1 MFNLRLTAKVLI
13 AIAVTLSI
21 GFACLGGLSLY
32 LSYTSMLDLQRN
44 AARQAAADVIHDLI
58 ELKMKGDFDAFNG
71 YVTEVVK
78 RGGALNIQLFHPDG
92 KPYGGGESSEL
103 IQQAVETGVQKEKN
117 ISINGSSALMLATPL
132 VNEARCNACHAAGP
146 KYLGGLQLTTS
157 LEAGAAKAKK
167 LALVLTGVG
176 VFFFFVIIG
185 VLYLLISRLVVRP
198 IKVLSGQVAEIA
210 KGEGD
215 LTRIIP
221 IKSHDEIGILGEE
234 VNHLTQKIR
243 EIIATLYQQACLI
256 GSSVCELA
264 AGTERMVSASETQK
278 EGAAA
283 VAVAAEEMAQT
294 IHGVADNT
302 HRAADLSGQVD
313 GAADSGMAVV
323 QETCNCMRSIADS
336 VQETLQGIRQLEG
349 SSNQI
354 GEMLNLIEDIADQTN
369 LLALNAA
376 IEAARAGEAGR
387 GFAVVADE
395 VRALAEKTTKSTR
408 EIERIVASIQQ
419 ESQRAVGL
427 INKESELVQTGLAQA
442 EDARSRL
449 EAIRRHAHESK
460 EMIDQIAVASEE
472 QSATTGEIAG
482 KIHHVSEVASETN
495 AMMQKSAE
503 AFGQFSEVVEQIY
516 GTVGKFSV
524 GNYHDQIKGYAK
536 ELHDGVQ
543 QALAEALQ
551 RGTVSEADLFD
562 RAYRP
567 YPQKTDPPKF
577 TTRFDS
583 FFDRAVSPLQEAIV
597 NRDSNVLYA
606 ICFDDKA
613 YVPTHN
619 LRYSKPLT
627 GNPELDRT
635 NNRTK
640 RIFSDHTGSRCAA
653 NLDGI
658 LLQTYR
664 RDTGEILNDISLPIY
679 INGRHWGGIR
689 IGYKAPCSSVINL

>member
-1 MFNLRLTAKVLI
+1 MFRTHLTAKVLLII
-13 AIAVTLSI
+13 ASTLLV
-21 GFACLGGLSLY
+21 GFTCLGLLSLY
-32 LSYTSMLDLQRN
+32 FSYNSLLDLQRTN
-44 AARQAAADVIHDLI
+44 TREAAANIIHDVE
-58 ELKMKGDFDAFNG
+58 ELMMKGDLAAYDS
-71 YVTEVVK
+71 YVEAVKK
-78 RGGALNIQLFHPDG
+78 RGAAVNIQLYNAEGKEFKSKEASTEMQQALASG
-92 KPYGGGESSEL
+92 KPQE
-103 IQQAVETGVQKEKN
+103 AT
-117 ISINGSSALMLATPL
+117 GSSGERRVLRLATPMA
-132 VNEARCNACHAAGP
+132 NEERCTSCHPNAG
-146 KYLGGLQLTTS
+146 KYLGGLLLTVS
-157 LEAGAAKAKK
+157 MQQGIDSAKK
-167 LALVLTGVG
+167 LAAVQVVAGTIAFILILGC
-176 VFFFFVIIG
+176 
-185 VLYLLISRLVVRP
+185 LYLLISRLVVRP
-198 IKVLSGQVAEIA
+198 IKTLSDQVAEIA

-221 IKSHDEIGILGEE
+221 ITSQDEVGRLGEE

-264 AGTERMVSASETQK
+264 AGTERMVKSSESQK

-302 HRAADLSGQVD
+302 HRAASLSGQVD
-313 GAADSGMAVV
+313 SAADSGMSVM
-323 QETCNCMRSIADS
+323 QETWQCMRSIADS

-349 SSNQI
+349 SSTKI

-395 VRALAEKTTKSTR
+395 VRALAEKTTRSTR

-427 INKESELVQTGLAQA
+427 ITRESELVQTGLGQA
-442 EDARSRL
+442 EDARCRL
-449 EAIRRHAHESK
+449 EAIRQHAHESK

-482 KIHHVSEVASETN
+482 KIHHVSDVASETN
-495 AMMQKSAE
+495 TMMQKSAE
-503 AFGQFSEVVEQIY
+503 AFAQFSEVVEQIY

-524 GNYHDQIKGYAK
+524 GNYHDQVKSYAK
-536 ELHDGVQ
+536 ELHDGVLQ
-543 QALAEALQ
+543 VINEALQ
-551 RGTVSEADLFD
+551 RGTISEADLFD
-562 RAYRP
+562 RAYKP
-567 YPQKTDPPKF
+567 YPQKTEPPKF
-577 TTRFDS
+577 NTRFDG
-583 FFDRAVSPLQEAIV
+583 FFDRAVSPLQEKIV
-597 NRDSNVLYA
+597 GMDSNVMYA
-606 ICFDDKA
+606 ICFDDRA

-627 GNPELDRT
+627 GDPEVDRN

-653 NLDGI
+653 NIDGV

-664 RDTGEILNDISLPIY
+664 RDTGEILNDISLPIS

-689 IGYKAPCSSVINL
+689 IGYKAPCSSVVNL